1 MSPTVSAI
9 IYTFMFFLIYY
20 QVFILLTFFEYKDEF
35 GKRSVQVPL
44 LESDLPTVT
53 IMVPVFNEF
62 ATVEKTIQSLLEL
75 NYPQEK
81 LLIKIVDDGSTDN
94 TWDLI
99 QKFSKIPNIALHKKD
114 NGGKYTALNYGIEN
128 CTTDFI
134 GCLDA
139 DSEVES
145 EALRHIISK
154 FIDKE
159 IMAVTPSMKIKNP
172 DTFVRMMQNAEYNM
186 GIFLRKI
193 MGLIDAQYV
202 TPGPFSIFRTKVFA
216 QIGNYRHAHNT
227 EDLEMALRM
236 QSKHMKIACADK
248 AVVYTVG
255 PRTLYRLYRQRVRW
269 TGGFIQNALDYKHM
283 ILNPK
288 YGNIGMLVL
297 PLTMWII
304 VGTMFALC
312 YSIFEIILKSIKT
325 INNISAIGWKN
336 QLDSFGNNFSLEI
349 IPQFKDWLYYHTQ
362 GTLLLSLFSMGLLI
376 FAVFRGRKL
385 ANVKDSKKMD
395 IVYFIMLYSLIS
407 PIWLAKSVYNT
418 LRGRTASWR

>member
-1 MSPTVSAI
+1 MPLSASSI
-9 IYTFMFFLIYY
+9 IYFFMFFLVYY
-20 QVFILLTFFEYKDEF
+20 QVFILLTFFEHKHEF
-35 GKRSVQVPL
+35 KKKTIFTPL
-44 LESDLPTVT
+44 HDDDLPAVT
-53 IMVPVFNEF
+53 ILVPVFNEF

-75 NYPQEK
+75 NYPKEK
-81 LLIKIVDDGSTDN
+81 ILINIVDDGSTDN
-94 TWDLI
+94 TWSLI
-99 QKFSKIPNIALHKKD
+99 QKFSSIPNITLHKKE
-114 NGGKYTALNYGIEN
+114 NGGKYTALNHGIKN
-128 CTTDFI
+128 CKTDFI

-139 DSEVES
+139 DSEVDAES
-145 EALRHIISK
+145 LRHIMEKFLDSK
-154 FIDKE
+154 V
-159 IMAVTPSMKIKNP
+159 MAVTPSMKIKNP

-202 TPGPFSIFRTKVFA
+202 TPGPFSIFRTAVFT
-216 QIGNYRHAHNT
+216 QIGNYKHAHNT

-312 YSIFEIILKSIKT
+312 YSLFEIILKSIKT
-325 INNISAIGWKN
+325 INEINTVGWKN
-336 QLDSFGNNFSLEI
+336 QLNYFGNNFSLDI
-349 IPQFKDWLYYHTQ
+349 IPQFTDWLYYHTQ
-362 GTLLLSLFSMGLLI
+362 GTFLLSVFSLGLII
-376 FAVFRGRKL
+376 FAVWRGRKL

-418 LRGRTASWR
+418 LRRRDAAWR